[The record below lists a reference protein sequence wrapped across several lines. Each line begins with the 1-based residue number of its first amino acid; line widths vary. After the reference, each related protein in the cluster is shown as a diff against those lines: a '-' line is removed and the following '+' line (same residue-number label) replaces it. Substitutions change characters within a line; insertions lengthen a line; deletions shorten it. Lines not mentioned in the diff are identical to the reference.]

1 MSVRAMA
8 SNSKVNRRTVRA
20 ALQSAWPQ
28 PRKSM
33 PPRASKLD
41 ELDALL
47 RTKNITG
54 GPGWLIDMLALT
66 RQRLRGGTETQ
77 THWSSQDCRTGRRRA
92 AHPGTVLTTEASGR
106 HGAVMGRRHR
116 LCTGGMT
123 QARMKPTG
131 YGLRPVGGA
140 PVNLA
145 AVAEL
150 VDVVFCRPRPRR
162 CMGRVVAGVV
172 LVPSPHRAS
181 PRTAPR

>member
-92 AHPGTVLTTEASGR
+92 AHPAPFSRPKPVDGTV
-106 HGAVMGRRHR
+106 R
-116 LCTGGMT
+116 LWDAATGS
-123 QARMKPTG
+123 AREG
-131 YGLRPVGGA
+131 
-140 PVNLA
+140 
-145 AVAEL
+145 
-150 VDVVFCRPRPRR
+150 
-162 CMGRVVAGVV
+162 
-172 LVPSPHRAS
+172 
-181 PRTAPR
+181 